1 MFGKDSKNNFNYPNN
16 NEDKIFKWLKTTN
29 SLNQKKKSKLKRKLK
44 VIILNDNKPLS
55 EGRNRLNICTNAE
68 KKLCTE

>member
-68 KKLCTE
+68 KKKCTE